1 MATIRGADTPSV
13 YLVQAV
19 DRLTNGPSFINPMDS
34 CTDAVDSVHRT
45 MDLFYDIFFRKIIP
59 KIWKIA
65 GTWNFAKIPLNF
77 SIIMF

>member
-13 YLVQAV
+13 FLIRA
-19 DRLTNGPSFINPMDS
+19 M
-34 CTDAVDSVHRT
+34 DSVHPT
-45 MDLFYDIFFRKIIP
+45 VDLFYGISFRKIIP

-77 SIIMF
+77 SVIMF